1 MGLDLRI
8 PLGAILSLFGL
19 LLAAYGAIGDSS
31 IYQRSLNIN
40 INLWWGGILLVGG
53 LTLLIL
59 GRKGSAR

>member
-8 PLGAILSLFGL
+8 PLGAIFSLFGL
-19 LLAAYGAIGDSS
+19 LLVAYGALGDSS

-40 INLWWGGILLVGG
+40 VNLWWGAFLLVGG

-59 GRKGSAR
+59 GKKGSAR

>member
-8 PLGAILSLFGL
+8 PLGAILSLFGFL
-19 LLAAYGAIGDSS
+19 LVAYGALGDAS

-40 INLWWGGILLVGG
+40 VNLWWGGLLLVGG

-59 GRKGSAR
+59 GRKSSAR

>member
-19 LLAAYGAIGDSS
+19 LLASYGALSDSS

-40 INLWWGGILLVGG
+40 INLWWGGVLLAGG